1 MKITFRNAN
10 FEDASLL
17 YFWRNS
23 PEARNF
29 SQKSE
34 PITLN
39 EHTEWL
45 SSRLLRISEEPFL
58 IFFWDQ
64 NPVGSIRL
72 EFESNKSEKFFISI
86 FVDPAYQG
94 MGIGEKIL
102 EITCEKYLSVD
113 EATIIAKVKK
123 SNLVSKKLFI
133 KAGFKFVSNFDEYMI
148 FEKIK

>member
-64 NPVGSIRL
+64 KPVGSIRL
-72 EFESNKSEKFFISI
+72 ELESDKSEKFFISI

-94 MGIGEKIL
+94 MGIGQKIL

-133 KAGFKFVSNFDEYMI
+133 KAGFKFVSNSDEYII
-148 FEKIK
+148 FEKN

>member
-64 NPVGSIRL
+64 KPVGSIRL
-72 EFESNKSEKFFISI
+72 ELESDKSEKFFISI

>member
-1 MKITFRNAN
+1 M
-10 FEDASLL
+10 

-64 NPVGSIRL
+64 KPVGSIRL
-72 EFESNKSEKFFISI
+72 EFESIKSEKFFISI

-102 EITCEKYLSVD
+102 EIACEKYLSVD

-133 KAGFKFVSNFDEYMI
+133 KAGFKFVSNSDEYMI
-148 FEKIK
+148 FEKN

>member
-1 MKITFRNAN
+1 MNITFRNAN

-58 IFFWDQ
+58 LFFLDQ
-64 NPVGSIRL
+64 KPVGSIRL
-72 EFESNKSEKFFISI
+72 EFESNKYEKFFISI

-133 KAGFKFVSNFDEYMI
+133 KAGFKFVSNSDEYMI
-148 FEKIK
+148 FEKN

>member
-1 MKITFRNAN
+1 MKITFRNAD

-23 PEARNF
+23 PEARSF

-64 NPVGSIRL
+64 KPVGSIRL

-133 KAGFKFVSNFDEYMI
+133 KAGFKFVSNSDEYMI
-148 FEKIK
+148 FEKN

>member
-17 YFWRNS
+17 YFWRNN

-39 EHTEWL
+39 EHTEWF
-45 SSRLLRISEEPFL
+45 SSRLLRIDEEPFL

-64 NPVGSIRL
+64 KPVGSIRL

-94 MGIGEKIL
+94 MGIGQKIL
-102 EITCEKYLSVD
+102 EITCEKYLSVG

-133 KAGFKFVSNFDEYMI
+133 KAGFEFVSNSDEYMI
-148 FEKIK
+148 FKKN